1 MTTETA
7 LQGSR
12 HSGARGTTLWKHTH
26 THIYNFLYMT
36 ENKVKK
42 FRRKFFLRYTFE
54 TFKPLILVVGGR
66 ESQDHEKRNRFHPQE

>member
-1 MTTETA
+1 
-7 LQGSR
+7 
-12 HSGARGTTLWKHTH
+12 
-26 THIYNFLYMT
+26 MT